1 MTRVRC
7 SRAWNLALRSA
18 VGLGKAGG
26 SRRGAQDVV
35 CASLTV
41 PSASTA
47 NLGRECVKQHL
58 ADGGKMK
65 LGGLLAGCLLFLE
78 VRPLALS
85 CLLREPGGEDSV
97 CLWRQS
103 VQLPQ
108 DNVVGGRK

>member
-1 MTRVRC
+1 M
-7 SRAWNLALRSA
+7 
-18 VGLGKAGG
+18 
-26 SRRGAQDVV
+26 
-35 CASLTV
+35 
-41 PSASTA
+41 
-47 NLGRECVKQHL
+47 KQHL

-108 DNVVGGRK
+108 DNVVGGRKYSRSASLATNQPRVCMTLSICHCHCAVIIRC